1 MSDPTYKDL
10 ARIKD
15 NTNNV
20 IFQIKA
26 TGLESSKTME
36 FTSDVSGSATFDLTD
51 NIQIAVTIV
60 NGAITHSK
68 LAADSVHNDNI
79 LDGTISLAKLASAVF
94 GSSDV
99 ASDNDGHVATHA
111 QVVAYVTR
119 LLQGY
124 GQNYGVLSVA
134 SINAM
139 TLDNLHNG
147 DLVIVGGIDEEH
159 PANTITLGNLTVRN
173 GENLIFH
180 KEGTGASTTGVWQ
193 SIDGEFK
200 LIQTAYDTDSGSG
213 SGKGGTAKTLT
224 RIQQNSNGEIIVTF
238 SDISIASSQVND
250 KMSTYDGTGSDKTKL
265 VTGEAVKDAI
275 DSLDAEITS
284 NDGTNVQVKVTEA
297 DGKVAGVS
305 ITTDNTEN
313 RNNKVTSWS
322 GTPTDTK
329 YPSEKLVKDSLE
341 AIGSQRSSDAE
352 VIAESIND
360 LDSRVSALEGE
371 DRSQLGNA
379 TADSVDTQVLKIGG
393 ENVAPGT
400 ATPQNV
406 DSSSAA
412 GTSPNFAR
420 EDHKHG
426 IFVGSGDSEGQVNVA
441 GQNATVSGWSGVSSK
456 ARSAIQG
463 VNVNGSSLT
472 PDSNK
477 VVSIPTASDSQHGTV
492 QFMSSA
498 EAASMWAAAW
508 DAASAT

>member
-1 MSDPTYKDL
+1 MSDPTYKNL

-26 TGLESSKTME
+26 TGLESSKT
-36 FTSDVSGSATFDLTD
+36 FTLSSDVSGSATFDLTE
-51 NIQIAVTIV
+51 NVTIAVTIV

-68 LAADSVHNDNI
+68 LAADSVQNDKI

-94 GSSDV
+94 GNSDV
-99 ASDNDGHVATHA
+99 ATDNDGHVATHA

-147 DLVIVGGIDEEH
+147 DLVIVGGIDAEH

-224 RIQQNSNGEIIVTF
+224 RLQQNSNGDITATF

-265 VTGEAVKDAI
+265 VTGEAVKAAI
-275 DSLDAEITS
+275 DTLDAEITS

-297 DGKVAGVS
+297 NGKVTGVS

-313 RNNKVTSWS
+313 RHNKVTSWS
-322 GTPTDTK
+322 VIPTDTK
-329 YPSEKLVKDSLE
+329 YPSEKLVKDSLD
-341 AIGSQRSSDAE
+341 AIGSQSRSDAE
-352 VIAESIND
+352 VIAESLND
-360 LDSRVSALEGE
+360 LNSRVKALEEADHDTIG
-371 DRSQLGNA
+371 DA
-379 TADSVDTQVLKIGG
+379 VADSLDTQILKIGG
-393 ENVAPGT
+393 DVVNPST
-400 ATPQNV
+400 ATPEAIA
-406 DSSSAA
+406 SSGAV
-412 GTSPNFAR
+412 GTSTYFAR
-420 EDHKHG
+420 ADHRHA
-426 IFVGSGDSEGQVNVA
+426 ISVGSGDSEGQVKIA
-441 GQNATVSGWSGVSSK
+441 GQNAAVNGWSNVSSK
-456 ARSAIQG
+456 AGSAIQG
-463 VNVNGSSLT
+463 VKVNGTALT

-477 VVSIPTASDSQHGTV
+477 VVDIPAASTNAYGAV
-492 QFMSSA
+492 QFMTSS
-498 EAASMWAAAW
+498 EAASLWANAWAAAT
-508 DAASAT
+508 A

>member
-1 MSDPTYKDL
+1 MSDPTYKNL

-26 TGLESSKTME
+26 TGLESSKTLTL
-36 FTSDVSGSATFDLTD
+36 TSDVSGSATFDLTD
-51 NIQIAVTIV
+51 NVTIAVSIV
-60 NGAITHSK
+60 NGSVTHDK
-68 LAADSVHNDNI
+68 LGTDSVQNDKI
-79 LDGTISLAKLASAVF
+79 LDGTIGLAKLASAVF
-94 GSSDV
+94 GNSDV
-99 ASDNDGHVATHA
+99 ATDNDGHVATHA

-147 DLVIVGGIDEEH
+147 DLVIVGGIDAEH

-224 RIQQNSNGEIIVTF
+224 RLQQNSNGDITATF

-265 VTGEAVKDAI
+265 VTGEAVKAAI
-275 DSLDAEITS
+275 DTLDAEETS
-284 NDGTNVQVKVTEA
+284 TDGTNLQVKVTEA
-297 DGKVAGVS
+297 HGKVTAVS

-322 GTPTDTK
+322 GTPTDTN
-329 YPSEKLVKDSLE
+329 YPSEKLVKDSLD
-341 AIGSQRSSDAE
+341 AIGSQSSSDAE
-352 VIAESIND
+352 VIAESLND
-360 LDSRVSALEGE
+360 LDSRVKALEE
-371 DRSQLGNA
+371 ADPDTLGNA
-379 TADSVDTQVLKIGG
+379 TSDSLDTQVLKIGG
-393 ENVAPGT
+393 DRVVPGT
-400 ATPQNV
+400 ATPQDV
-406 DSSSAA
+406 ASSSAV
-412 GTSPNFAR
+412 GSSTNFAR
-420 EDHKHG
+420 EDHRHK
-426 IFVGSGDSEGQVNVA
+426 ISVGTGDSEGQVKVS
-441 GQNATVSGWSGVSSK
+441 GQNATVNGWSGVSSK
-456 ARSAIQG
+456 AGSAIQG
-463 VNVNGSSLT
+463 VKVDGSTLT
-472 PDSNK
+472 PDSDR
-477 VVSIPTASDSQHGTV
+477 VVSIPAASASAHGTV

-498 EAASMWAAAW
+498 EAKSMWEAAW
-508 DAASAT
+508 AAASAT